1 MQWIG
6 QGYRWLLN
14 GLAVLAGLVL
24 VWLMLAVIVSVL
36 MRNAGVQPWSW
47 LFVSTEYGLYLMTL
61 LGAPW
66 LVRERGH
73 VHIELFTAALS
84 PAALQV
90 VSRLVSLVCVVA
102 CLVLAWKGVDLV
114 ERNLLRND
122 FDVRGGYFVPRWWLT
137 VVIPVAF
144 GLMAIEFGRYVIGRE
159 LWHSGEA
166 GIRE

>member
-1 MQWIG
+1 MQQIG
-6 QGYRWLLN
+6 RVYRWLLN
-14 GLAVLAGLVL
+14 GLAILAGLSL
-24 VWLMLAVIVSVL
+24 VWLMLAVVGSVL

-73 VHIELFTAALS
+73 VHIELLTATL
-84 PAALQV
+84 PPLALQV
-90 VSRLVSLVCVVA
+90 VSRLVSLMCVIA

-114 ERNLLRND
+114 ERNLLRGD
-122 FDVRGGYFVPRWWLT
+122 FDVRGGYFIPRWWLS
-137 VVIPVAF
+137 VVLPVAF
-144 GLMAIEFGRYVIGRE
+144 GLMAIEFARFVVGRD